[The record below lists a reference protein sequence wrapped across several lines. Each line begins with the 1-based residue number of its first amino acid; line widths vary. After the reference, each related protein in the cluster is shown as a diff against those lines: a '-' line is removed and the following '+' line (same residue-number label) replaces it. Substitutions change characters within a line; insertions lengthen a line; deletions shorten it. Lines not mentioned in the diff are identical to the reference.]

1 MRVVEGGVAQE
12 NLARGLRRRRHGLC
26 RLLRRLHGRPGR
38 RRRPRP
44 PEEGPDVLFD
54 GRGGQRV
61 RLPGKKNNSTLIR
74 SRSSVEI

>member
-1 MRVVEGGVAQE
+1 MRRVVEGGVAQE

-38 RRRPRP
+38 RRPR

-61 RLPGKKNNSTLIR
+61 RLPEKKNNSLP
-74 SRSSVEI
+74 SK

>member
-12 NLARGLRRRRHGLC
+12 NLARGLRRRRGLC
-26 RLLRRLHGRPGR
+26 RLLLLLRRLHGRPGR
-38 RRRPRP
+38 RRPR

-61 RLPGKKNNSTLIR
+61 RLPEKKIILYRLNSYF
-74 SRSSVEI
+74 

>member
-1 MRVVEGGVAQE
+1 MIDWVIMRVVEGGVAQE

-38 RRRPRP
+38 RRPR

-61 RLPGKKNNSTLIR
+61 RLGVQEHWESPVL
-74 SRSSVEI
+74 

>member
-12 NLARGLRRRRHGLC
+12 NLARGLRRRHGLC
-26 RLLRRLHGRPGR
+26 RLLLLLLLLRRLHGRPGR
-38 RRRPRP
+38 RRPR

-61 RLPGKKNNSTLIR
+61 RLPEKKIILYRLNSY
-74 SRSSVEI
+74 S